1 MIVDY
6 EDEEYIYELNAVSL
20 ENYEMRPKCIDRLM
34 SNNYTEFKISTIS
47 RDTIGFGIVNSI
59 FTKFTIEFNNRKY
72 LIKFLEPNSRFRFS
86 TMHCGRG
93 EIFFVFYDSFD
104 REFFEKAKSFI
115 HDIKQRNNN
124 PIILLIRNSYDL
136 NIETNQNFIT
146 EEEALEFACE
156 NNIFFF
162 HISSF
167 KKDESGIKE
176 ILEFTLNAMEYLK
189 NLKEKKP
196 KKLRKIC
203 NVKKP
208 IIYLYPKKPID
219 ISIQI
224 NMKNS
229 NINKFTVVYPK
240 FNKENNTWNVH
251 AKPNG
256 DIIINDRTYPYL
268 FWEAQSYVTD
278 EINEGFI
285 VKDEDSEKFLEE
297 KLKIL
302 GLNDK
307 ESTDFITF
315 WLPILLANKLSVCTF
330 QSKEYYEN
338 FELKIE
344 PKPDSLIRIFLAIKK
359 LKAPINIKEQKL
371 EKIERK
377 GYTVVEWGGS
387 NY

>member
-1 MIVDY
+1 
-6 EDEEYIYELNAVSL
+6 
-20 ENYEMRPKCIDRLM
+20 
-34 SNNYTEFKISTIS
+34 
-47 RDTIGFGIVNSI
+47 
-59 FTKFTIEFNNRKY
+59 
-72 LIKFLEPNSRFRFS
+72 
-86 TMHCGRG
+86 
-93 EIFFVFYDSFD
+93 
-104 REFFEKAKSFI
+104 
-115 HDIKQRNNN
+115 
-124 PIILLIRNSYDL
+124 
-136 NIETNQNFIT
+136 
-146 EEEALEFACE
+146 
-156 NNIFFF
+156 
-162 HISSF
+162 
-167 KKDESGIKE
+167 
-176 ILEFTLNAMEYLK
+176 LEFTLNAMEYLK

-268 FWEAQSYVTD
+268 FWEAQSYVSD

-315 WLPILLANKLSVCTF
+315 WLPTLLANKLSVCTF

-344 PKPDSLIRIFLAIKK
+344 PKPDSLIRIFLVIKK

>member
-1 MIVDY
+1 MIVNY
-6 EDEEYIYELNAVSL
+6 EDEEYIYKLNAVSF
-20 ENYEMRPKCIDRLM
+20 ENSEMSSKCVDRLM
-34 SNNYTEFKISTIS
+34 SDDCTEFKISKIS
-47 RDTIGFGIVNSI
+47 TDRNIGAGNS
-59 FTKFTIEFNNRKY
+59 KFTIEFKNRKY
-72 LIKFLEPNSRFRFS
+72 LIKFLKLYSRSIFS
-86 TMHCGRG
+86 YFSRG

-115 HDIKQRNNN
+115 QNIKQRNNN

-167 KKDESGIKE
+167 KKDESGVKE

-268 FWEAQSYVTD
+268 FWEAQSYVSD

-344 PKPDSLIRIFLAIKK
+344 PKPDSLIRIFLVIKK

>member
-1 MIVDY
+1 MC
-6 EDEEYIYELNAVSL
+6 
-20 ENYEMRPKCIDRLM
+20 R
-34 SNNYTEFKISTIS
+34 
-47 RDTIGFGIVNSI
+47 
-59 FTKFTIEFNNRKY
+59 
-72 LIKFLEPNSRFRFS
+72 
-86 TMHCGRG
+86 
-93 EIFFVFYDSFD
+93 
-104 REFFEKAKSFI
+104 
-115 HDIKQRNNN
+115 
-124 PIILLIRNSYDL
+124 
-136 NIETNQNFIT
+136 
-146 EEEALEFACE
+146 
-156 NNIFFF
+156 
-162 HISSF
+162 
-167 KKDESGIKE
+167 
-176 ILEFTLNAMEYLK
+176 
-189 NLKEKKP
+189 
-196 KKLRKIC
+196 
-203 NVKKP
+203 VKKP

-229 NINKFTVVYPK
+229 DINKFAVVYPK

-315 WLPILLANKLSVCTF
+315 WLPILLANKLSLCTF
-330 QSKEYYEN
+330 QSKEYYKN

-344 PKPDSLIRIFLAIKK
+344 PKPDSLIRIFLVIKK
-359 LKAPINIKEQKL
+359 LKAPIDIKEQKL